1 MSRRILRILKG
12 FKKVQ
17 RCPKE
22 YNGILI
28 YQEGPRRV
36 QRFLECPEEF
46 NRVQW
51 IKRGQMGLDGYRVVQ
66 SYSEWS
72 RVFQV
77 DLELSSERVQIC

>member
-12 FKKVQ
+12 LKK
-17 RCPKE
+17 
-22 YNGILI
+22 
-28 YQEGPRRV
+28 V

-46 NRVQW
+46 NGVKW